1 MRGRGSRSGEG
12 RIRGYGNGEKGAR
25 SRMKRD
31 GHGCYKANFLAASE
45 AFLRTRA
52 LEDQTASDLLRIGV
66 LRSWGA
72 GRHHGFNEACF
83 PIKSPV
89 NTRFDLCFSRS
100 LGFRRRFYL

>member
-31 GHGCYKANFLAASE
+31 GHGCYKANFLTASE

-72 GRHHGFNEACF
+72 GRL
-83 PIKSPV
+83 PPWV
-89 NTRFDLCFSRS
+89 YRS
-100 LGFRRRFYL
+100 LFSNQIPSQHSFLLVFLALAWVPP